1 MKRCIVCLKDIED
14 SAEECPYCGSYQVD
28 LDSDFDMQYDD
39 SASRRVSNRSG
50 GASSERPVR
59 SRETVAPERPAR
71 SRETGAPERPAKDRV
86 AATKKRSSSHILIIV
101 AVILVLALAGTFIF
115 LLKTGFFEKKA
126 VKKTVR
132 GYYEAF
138 TEGDGTKY
146 ADYTCTPEMREYME
160 KYLVEC
166 KDIFGDISV
175 DEYYKTYFLAE
186 EAAYE
191 DVRIIDCTLYD
202 DAVIQSVEKEFKD
215 YYGIDIDI
223 EKGYSVNTEFNYK
236 PKDGSATK
244 GANIVRVIK
253 VHGKWYVYV

>member
-39 SASRRVSNRSG
+39 PVSGRSAAAPSRGRKTESYD
-50 GASSERPVR
+50 
-59 SRETVAPERPAR
+59 RPAR
-71 SRETGAPERPAKDRV
+71 SRETAPSDRPAVKERTKSESIKA
-86 AATKKRSSSHILIIV
+86 AATKNGSSSRILIVV

-115 LLKTGFFEKKA
+115 LLKTGFFEKRA

-166 KDIFGDISV
+166 KDVFGDISV

-186 EAAYE
+186 EATYE

-253 VHGKWYVYV
+253 VHGKWYVYI

>member
-39 SASRRVSNRSG
+39 PVSGRSAAAPSRG
-50 GASSERPVR
+50 
-59 SRETVAPERPAR
+59 RETESYDRPAR
-71 SRETGAPERPAKDRV
+71 SRETAPKNG
-86 AATKKRSSSHILIIV
+86 SSSRILIVV

-115 LLKTGFFEKKA
+115 LLKTGFFEKRA

-160 KYLVEC
+160 NYLVEC
-166 KDIFGDISV
+166 KDVFGDISV

-186 EAAYE
+186 EASYE
-191 DVRIIDCTLYD
+191 DVRIVDCTLYD